1 MTRGQ
6 VRRRMVPSYLATD
19 GCGIPSR
26 NTLQGL
32 TALVATGVP
41 PGTHCLPAHR
51 RIVSLLGKGA
61 LTVAETSAHLDLPVG
76 VCKVLAAQL
85 IDDGQLRA
93 QGPGTTSPSGTH
105 SAPATKE
112 LLERV
117 VSGLR
122 ALKD

>member
-1 MTRGQ
+1 MTRSRVG
-6 VRRRMVPSYLATD
+6 RRMVPSYLATG
-19 GCGIPSR
+19 GCGIPTR

-41 PGTHCLPAHR
+41 PGPHHSPGHQ
-51 RIVSLLGKGA
+51 RIVSILNKGS
-61 LTVAETSAHLDLPVG
+61 LTVAETAAYLDLPVG
-76 VCKVLAAQL
+76 ACKVLAAQL

-93 QGPGTTSPSGTH
+93 HGPATASPGTR

-117 VSGLR
+117 ISGLR
-122 ALKD
+122 DLKD